1 MDAMQR
7 LIELDAVARLR
18 AHDATLFGGG
28 SADIELAS
36 ASLGWTDLAERGG
49 SVLPELHRLAA
60 LAADEGVTDV
70 VLLGMGGS
78 SLASLVLS
86 SVLGESGDATL
97 HVLDTTAPRT
107 VDAALASLSPTASTR
122 SSEKLP
128 TRRSA
133 ATKPVSASSRSPTP
147 APRWRRWQLPTAFA
161 RSWLRRRRSA
171 VGSRRCRSLG
181 SCRPPSPA

>member
-7 LIELDAVARLR
+7 LTELDAVARLR
-18 AHDATLFGGG
+18 AHDATLFG
-28 SADIELAS
+28 AEPVDVELAS
-36 ASLGWTDLAERGG
+36 ASLGWTDLAERGS

-97 HVLDTTAPRT
+97 HVLDTTSPRT
-107 VDAALASLSPTASTR
+107 VDAALANLDPATTLYLVAS
-122 SSEKLP
+122 
-128 TRRSA
+128 
-133 ATKPVSASSRSPTP
+133 
-147 APRWRRWQLPTAFA
+147 
-161 RSWLRRRRSA
+161 
-171 VGSRRCRSLG
+171 
-181 SCRPPSPA
+181 